1 MNNLSTIGQCMG
13 SLQQNILA
21 LTSRMSVVVAEITKQ
36 SESMSLLMSELN
48 EQRETAS
55 ELSQRVEKLEA
66 YIQEMEQSLAV
77 TANTITTTPLPEPS
91 IFPEVDDIE
100 FVSKKKK
107 SVTKKVT
114 IAGA

>member
-21 LTSRMSVVVAEITKQ
+21 LTSRMA
-36 SESMSLLMSELN
+36 LLMSELN
-48 EQRETAS
+48 EQRETTS
-55 ELSQRVEKLEA
+55 ELSQRVKKLET

-77 TANTITTTPLPEPS
+77 TANTITTAPLPEPS

-114 IAGA
+114 IADV